1 MTQLLL
7 NAHEIV
13 CDGPHRLWRVD
24 LRGEHVERRDLVSR
38 YGVPIWVARN
48 EAWSVD
54 PIEAP
59 DVSEVSV
66 SCEAAGDI
74 HGFLLREALIRH
86 GRSVG
91 YEVWIGFGNELSC
104 ADIEHPLRDEGPVQV
119 EPVLRMRVAREGLDN
134 ELTLLVIRR
143 SARWRFV
150 ENLGADWLRAVAVG
164 ETAVRL
170 RGEGPMRAMVESLA
184 GDELVLAPRRRDRQ
198 RVRAEDYT
206 LVAYPTLVYR
216 ALRGRPED
224 ADDVLRRVY
233 EATGTID
240 AYRRRNRMAV
250 RERTEAAEVMLEEF
264 GREVPLPSGG
274 QIRIEERRVEILA
287 AGDEPMEFR

>member
-13 CDGPHRLWRVD
+13 CDGPHRLWRIE
-24 LRGEHVERRDLVSR
+24 LHGERVERRDLVSR
-38 YGVPIWVARN
+38 YGVPVWVGRR
-48 EAWSVD
+48 EAWAVD

-66 SCEAAGDI
+66 SCEAAGDA

-86 GRSVG
+86 GRG
-91 YEVWIGFGNELSC
+91 AGFELWISFGNELNC
-104 ADIEHPLRDEGPVQV
+104 ADVERPLLDEGPVRV

-143 SARWRFV
+143 SVRWRFV
-150 ENLGADWLRAVAVG
+150 ENLGADWLRTVAVG

-170 RGEGPMRAMVESLA
+170 CGEGPMRAMVESVT
-184 GDELVLAPRRRDRQ
+184 GDELILAPRRSGRQ
-198 RVRAEDYT
+198 RVSGEDYT

-240 AYRRRNRMAV
+240 AYRRRNRKAV
-250 RERTEAAEVMLEEF
+250 RERTEAAEVVLEEF

-274 QIRIEERRVEILA
+274 QIRIDERRVEILA